1 MVTIGGAR
9 DHDAG
14 AGYRACGDRR
24 RAWRYGLTQK
34 DIATSAHVSERT
46 VYAWKRDHGGVRDR
60 NYDRLAA
67 LREVVL
73 IVRDSLTERGVGQ
86 WLRARNRLLDGRRPT
101 EVLAAGGVDAVRGA
115 AVVFVEAI
123 YV

>member
-1 MVTIGGAR
+1 MIE
-9 DHDAG
+9 
-14 AGYRACGDRR
+14 RAVEPGEIV
-24 RAWRYGLTQK
+24 AALGRYGLSQK
-34 DIATSAHVSERT
+34 DIAISAHVSERT

-73 IVRDSLTERGVGQ
+73 ILRDSLTGRGVGQ

-101 EVLAAGGVDAVRGA
+101 EVLAAGDVDAVRRA
-115 AVVFVEAI
+115 AAAFAEGT